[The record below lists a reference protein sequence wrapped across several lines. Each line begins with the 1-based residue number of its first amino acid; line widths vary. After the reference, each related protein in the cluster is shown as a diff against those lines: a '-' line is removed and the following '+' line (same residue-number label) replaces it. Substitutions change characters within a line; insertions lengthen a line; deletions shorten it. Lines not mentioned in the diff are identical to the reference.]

1 MYNRKNPLF
10 LPLLFSIFILACDSQ
25 PNVEDLQL
33 KLKKIEAE
41 IRTKQLETFQLKK
54 EINSFG
60 VQDKST
66 ENISLVNSIV
76 AEKKPFAHYFE
87 IQGQVA
93 SKKNI
98 LLTPEL
104 GGIITSIHVEE
115 GEKIT
120 AGTLV
125 ATYSSSIINSNIEE
139 IEEQLDLAQY
149 YFDKQKSLKE
159 KGVGTDLSFK
169 EAQNNYNRLLK
180 AKNTLL
186 EQKSKFSLYAPFSGY
201 VDKIFVSVGQVGGP
215 ASPVL
220 RLISLNHMY
229 VAANVSENHLSRIN
243 KGQFVIIDLP
253 ALNEKIEDLKIKRIG
268 KQIDPV
274 NRTISVEVSIPSKEK
289 VIPNLMAVMN
299 ICDYKD
305 TSSIIIPTSVLLE
318 NTRGKQIVKTIEN
331 NLVIVKEVKTG
342 YQYNNET
349 QIISGLNPG
358 DVIITN
364 GKGSVIEGQKVK
376 VSNK

>member
-180 AKNTLL
+180 AK
-186 EQKSKFSLYAPFSGY
+186 KHPFGT
-201 VDKIFVSVGQVGGP
+201 K
-215 ASPVL
+215 
-220 RLISLNHMY
+220 
-229 VAANVSENHLSRIN
+229 
-243 KGQFVIIDLP
+243 K
-253 ALNEKIEDLKIKRIG
+253 
-268 KQIDPV
+268 
-274 NRTISVEVSIPSKEK
+274 
-289 VIPNLMAVMN
+289 
-299 ICDYKD
+299 
-305 TSSIIIPTSVLLE
+305 
-318 NTRGKQIVKTIEN
+318 
-331 NLVIVKEVKTG
+331 
-342 YQYNNET
+342 
-349 QIISGLNPG
+349 
-358 DVIITN
+358 
-364 GKGSVIEGQKVK
+364 
-376 VSNK
+376 